1 MCMCLTTKFQKTT
14 RRPLQVG
21 SSKALEIIPVIGYPA
36 EVYNTGLNILMLNV
50 ARILTTMAVC
60 LVYIP
65 LFYRLNIISTYEYIN
80 RRFGQVV
87 RYQIVFS
94 FMVYMVFYLGFVTYA
109 PSFALSQ
116 VTGMDLWISVAITG
130 LVCTLYTTLG
140 GIKAVVWTDVFQLC
154 IMVIGL
160 LAVLIQGSIHVGS
173 FGKIWNI
180 AKSSGRT
187 SLFDFDPDPRKRYT
201 FWTVSFGA
209 SFGWTSIYG
218 CNQVQVQR
226 YLSCKSE
233 KEARKAVILNM
244 FGTCIL
250 FTLSCL
256 GGLVM
261 YAVYENC
268 DPIKANRVS
277 TTDEL
282 TPLLV
287 MELFDQMP
295 GFPGLFVAS
304 AYSGTL
310 STISSGINALAA
322 VCIEDLIKPTWKPW
336 GQLSSR
342 KKTLISKLLAMTF
355 GLITIGL
362 TGVSSLMGRN
372 IIQATL
378 TFEGIILGP
387 ILGVF
392 TLGAL
397 FPKSNSKG
405 ACVGWFVGVA
415 LSTWIGI
422 GGFIYP
428 PSSEFKELLETST
441 AGCLEINATVP
452 TAVNVTSL
460 LTTITS
466 TKQEK
471 RPNIAET
478 FYSLSFFYY
487 SPIAWL
493 STVTVGLS
501 VSMLTDGSENLDPC
515 LIAPIVH
522 TIYKYIFKTKP
533 TPSITETNDNLM
545 QHPVPREGSNG
556 CDNSTVLNPIKST
569 KL

>member
-1 MCMCLTTKFQKTT
+1 MAENHVFHAWDYVVFASMLLVSTAIGLFYAFKRGGAGQRTTEDF
-14 RRPLQVG
+14 LVG
-21 SSKALEIIPVIGYPA
+21 NRQISAYPIAFSLAASFMSAVALIGYPA

-50 ARILTTMAVC
+50 ARILTTITVC

-65 LFYRLNIISTYEYIN
+65 LFYRLNIISTYELQSIQN
-80 RRFGQVV
+80 
-87 RYQIVFS
+87 
-94 FMVYMVFYLGFVTYA
+94 L
-109 PSFALSQ
+109 
-116 VTGMDLWISVAITG
+116 TG
-130 LVCTLYTTLG
+130 LIICRDHNAATCSVSISHLATELNLLLFVMSSQG

-154 IMVIGL
+154 IMMIGL

-180 AKSSGRT
+180 AKNNGRT

-209 SFGWTSIYG
+209 LFGWTSIYG
-218 CNQVQVQR
+218 CNQVQIQR

-233 KEARKAVILNM
+233 KEARKAVVLNVI
-244 FGTCIL
+244 GTCIL

-256 GGLVM
+256 CGLVM

-310 STISSGINALAA
+310 STISSGISALAA

-336 GQLSSR
+336 GRLSSR

-392 TLGAL
+392 TLAAI
-397 FPKSNSKG
+397 FPKSNS
-405 ACVGWFVGVA
+405 
-415 LSTWIGI
+415 
-422 GGFIYP
+422 
-428 PSSEFKELLETST
+428 
-441 AGCLEINATVP
+441 
-452 TAVNVTSL
+452 
-460 LTTITS
+460 
-466 TKQEK
+466 
-471 RPNIAET
+471 
-478 FYSLSFFYY
+478 
-487 SPIAWL
+487 
-493 STVTVGLS
+493 
-501 VSMLTDGSENLDPC
+501 GSENLDPC
-515 LIAPIVH
+515 LISPIVH

-533 TPSITETNDNLM
+533 TPSITETNDNLI
-545 QHPVPREGSNG
+545 QHPVPRESSNG